1 MFGDVIS
8 YGCVAVYHDAYP
20 KRCRIITL
28 QEMHAYI
35 YIYGCT
41 ASLQCAGGMHG
52 WRHCSVPVGYMYG
65 VIAVYRWDIWM
76 ASCSTREQIV
86 M

>member
-35 YIYGCT
+35 Y
-41 ASLQCAGGMHG
+41 MDV
-52 WRHCSVPVGYMYG
+52 WRHCSVPVGYMDG
-65 VIAVYRWDIWM
+65 VMQY
-76 ASCSTREQIV
+76 TRTDSNV
-86 M
+86 TVS